1 MLTFVYLAKF
11 LGEWLLGFGY
21 CLLSAELENG
31 RDEKDQGVFF
41 WVLVFCQALSL
52 CAARWS
58 GLIAQDIQVGKG
70 CSGALLISCGMNVRT
85 GKAIYGFEN
94 LPANCE

>member
-21 CLLSAELENG
+21 CLLSADLENG
-31 RDEKDQGVFF
+31 RDGKDQGVFF
-41 WVLVFCQALSL
+41 WALVFCQALSL

-58 GLIAQDIQVGKG
+58 GLEIAQDIQVGKG
-70 CSGALLISCGMNVRT
+70 CSGALTDFLWHECEDWQS
-85 GKAIYGFEN
+85 FEN
-94 LPANCE
+94 LPANCL